1 MEETCWRPG
10 IVDQGEVELLRE
22 AADALG
28 DIDSVLRVRVLAGL
42 ARAHG
47 WRGQWPP
54 ARAAWVEATAM
65 ARRTGDRQGLAL
77 ALSRAFW
84 TKGVE
89 PTEAVLA
96 VLAEAR
102 DLATPSATSRS
113 AAKLPA
119 GAPSCSGSSAG
130 SPRRGRTSS
139 GRAPP
144 RNGSARG
151 STCTSVT
158 HAGGAGAV
166 RRPLRRG
173 RGARRVCPR
182 AQPPPRPRGQ
192 HPHRSGGA
200 DAIIDRDRSMDLQT
214 GHVDQGAR
222 GVRLRYDPQYR
233 ILVAAGDD
241 SGVTVWVRPLEGQP
255 RLEDVRPETLP
266 TPEQK
271 PFGSVLETALL
282 VPHGVA
288 EVYVDNGQRPDGVA
302 VIEMQRHDPGRT
314 VTLRWVLY
322 TRACG

>member
-1 MEETCWRPG
+1 
-10 IVDQGEVELLRE
+10 
-22 AADALG
+22 
-28 DIDSVLRVRVLAGL
+28 
-42 ARAHG
+42 
-47 WRGQWPP
+47 
-54 ARAAWVEATAM
+54 
-65 ARRTGDRQGLAL
+65 
-77 ALSRAFW
+77 
-84 TKGVE
+84 
-89 PTEAVLA
+89 
-96 VLAEAR
+96 
-102 DLATPSATSRS
+102 
-113 AAKLPA
+113 
-119 GAPSCSGSSAG
+119 
-130 SPRRGRTSS
+130 
-139 GRAPP
+139 
-144 RNGSARG
+144 
-151 STCTSVT
+151 
-158 HAGGAGAV
+158 
-166 RRPLRRG
+166 
-173 RGARRVCPR
+173 
-182 AQPPPRPRGQ
+182 
-192 HPHRSGGA
+192 
-200 DAIIDRDRSMDLQT
+200 MDLQT